1 MSENKKTKKE
11 EHEEHEVS
19 QEQQANEELPKAK
32 KEYDIIEK
40 IDSLSD
46 KLGLS
51 RKHRTLLGIK
61 DTDDPNVKELYLK
74 EGDWN
79 EDEPWFAIE
88 DNNDKKA
95 YAFIPADA
103 FAQLIDTLRQSQ
115 QENFNLKLEKTIWQ
129 NIPAD
134 FEDVW
139 VVAMDEIRR
148 YAQHNEPGKPVS
160 IDLDKLIKKIKKEH
174 PNLFINLR
182 DFMPQQMPQIQ
193 DNHD

>member
-1 MSENKKTKKE
+1 MMRKE
-11 EHEEHEVS
+11 EQKKQPEQETEEQKAKADDTLP
-19 QEQQANEELPKAK
+19 QEK

-40 IDSLSD
+40 INALSD

-51 RKHRTLLGIK
+51 REHRTLLGIK
-61 DTDDPNVKELYLK
+61 ETKDPNIKELYLK

-103 FAQLIDTLRQSQ
+103 FAHLIETLQHAQ

-129 NIPAD
+129 NIPSD

-139 VVAMDEIRR
+139 VVAMDEIRK
-148 YAQHNEPGKPVS
+148 YAQQNDPNKAVS

-182 DFMPQQMPQIQ
+182 DFLPHQMNQLQ